1 MATIYYPRS
10 IIVTKKGKP
19 ETMTSNGK
27 LRPSIKRQNTRQNQN
42 LRRLERL
49 VTAYLSYRVTEF
61 FKREH
66 DGYLIAF
73 SWFHK

>member
-19 ETMTSNGK
+19 ETMASNGK
-27 LRPSIKRQNTRQNQN
+27 LRPSIKRQNARQNQN
-42 LRRLERL
+42 SLRLERL
-49 VTAYLSYRVTEF
+49 ASAYLSYRVTEF

-66 DGYLIAF
+66 DGSLIDF